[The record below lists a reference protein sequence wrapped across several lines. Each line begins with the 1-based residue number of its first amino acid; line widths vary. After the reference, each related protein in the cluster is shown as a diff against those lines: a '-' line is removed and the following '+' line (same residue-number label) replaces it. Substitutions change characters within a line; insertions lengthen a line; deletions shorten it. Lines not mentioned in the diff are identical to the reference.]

1 MPSSSLNVS
10 LGGSVTLS
18 ASAEGLADST
28 VSWSIVSGGGSID
41 AATGVYT
48 APEVMPVG
56 GLAVVC
62 ATSNAD
68 PTRSGCVTIRLS
80 PALALGGLGEPIDLP
95 GVSEGVIVAD
105 MNGDGRPDLV
115 RRTSLYEASSVVGGL
130 NVMINDPEGWMSH
143 STVAAADLLQ
153 FAVGDLDDDGDMD
166 VLGVGVSFDPS
177 LASTLQVYLNDG
189 TGRLTAQPESSP
201 VGGRL
206 INPALADF
214 NGDGLTDVAVCNLTE
229 GHVGVIYNDGT
240 DLFDPLFKLISVLS
254 HGAGNGLE
262 TADLNGDGR
271 PDLVAGDNFSRK
283 LSVVLNAGEG
293 AWEAAKTYEVG
304 EAPYPSVG
312 DFTGDGWAD
321 VVMTGGD
328 GSLYLLANTADFT
341 GTLTPSPAIMT
352 LPADVRNLKPV
363 HVDTDGTLDLV
374 ALAGNSASMMLRG
387 TEGGFE
393 GPAWLFYGSIS
404 GAGIADFDGDGRP
417 DIVASGLNEGKTYIL
432 PGLESGTYGFS
443 VHPAMRCV
451 NLGRKEQFSWR
462 ALNPQTGPPRSYEVS
477 WNAG

>member
-1 MPSSSLNVS
+1 MKLFSRWVESYYRKSLGIFLHLIFVTYLFTPAALNAGVLTMPSSSLNVS

-115 RRTSLYEASSVVGGL
+115 
-130 NVMINDPEGWMSH
+130 
-143 STVAAADLLQ
+143 
-153 FAVGDLDDDGDMD
+153 
-166 VLGVGVSFDPS
+166 
-177 LASTLQVYLNDG
+177 
-189 TGRLTAQPESSP
+189 
-201 VGGRL
+201 
-206 INPALADF
+206 
-214 NGDGLTDVAVCNLTE
+214 
-229 GHVGVIYNDGT
+229 
-240 DLFDPLFKLISVLS
+240 
-254 HGAGNGLE
+254 
-262 TADLNGDGR
+262 
-271 PDLVAGDNFSRK
+271 AGDNFSRK

-328 GSLYLLANTADFT
+328 GSLHLLANTADFT

-387 TEGGFE
+387 TEGDFE

-432 PGLESGTYGFS
+432 PG
-443 VHPAMRCV
+443 P
-451 NLGRKEQFSWR
+451 
-462 ALNPQTGPPRSYEVS
+462 
-477 WNAG
+477 